1 MPNNSNNKCKNNNNI
16 KIKKN
21 ILSVD
26 NIAQKSLLSF
36 DSSIKFLYENNNKNN
51 RYNKEYQIE
60 RKKKKKELNFDYE
73 EDNYYIKQNLFGGNN
88 PAILKKKIMFVKNIC
103 DYIYPKIVVNRMKFI
118 DKQKIN
124 EINDDVNLLIKKFK
138 NIYYRNKY
146 KSSEEISILSKYKFK
161 SASID
166 ESMKKKGNFVK
177 PKTIM
182 VNGKLVTQLTKYYDY
197 LN

>member
-73 EDNYYIKQNLFGGNN
+73 EDNYYIKHNLFDGNN

-138 NIYYRNKY
+138 NIYYRNK
-146 KSSEEISILSKYKFK
+146 
-161 SASID
+161 
-166 ESMKKKGNFVK
+166 
-177 PKTIM
+177 
-182 VNGKLVTQLTKYYDY
+182 
-197 LN
+197 